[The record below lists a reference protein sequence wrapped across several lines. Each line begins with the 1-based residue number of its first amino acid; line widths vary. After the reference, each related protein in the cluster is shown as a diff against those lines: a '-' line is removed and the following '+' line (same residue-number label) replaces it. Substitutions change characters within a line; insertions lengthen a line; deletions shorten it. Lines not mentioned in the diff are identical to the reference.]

1 MEYMI
6 REIDIKDYYKGYIE
20 LLSELTNT
28 PKFDFESWEKQ
39 INLIKE
45 NNYHN
50 IFVIEDDG
58 KIIASITIIIELK
71 IIRNLKNVCHI
82 EDIVVSENYR
92 GKGIGKKIIEYCK
105 DYSKKKNC
113 YKIILNCSNT
123 LINFYEKFGFRN
135 KNLEMSLYL

>member
-28 PKFDFESWEKQ
+28 PKFDFERWEKQ
-39 INLIKE
+39 INLIKD

-71 IIRNLKNVCHI
+71 IIRNLNNVCHI
-82 EDIVVSENYR
+82 EDIVVSKNYR
-92 GKGIGKKIIEYCK
+92 GKGIGKQLIEYCK

-113 YKIILNCSNT
+113 YKIILNCNNT
-123 LINFYEKFGFRN
+123 LLNFYEKLGFRN

>member
-1 MEYMI
+1 MEYTI

-28 PKFDFESWEKQ
+28 PKFDFERWEKQ
-39 INLIKE
+39 INLIKD

-92 GKGIGKKIIEYCK
+92 GKGLGKQIIEYCK
-105 DYSKKKNC
+105 DYSKQKNC

-123 LINFYEKFGFRN
+123 LLNFYEKIGFRN